1 MNKEKEIGWNDVST
15 DEFGELLLYHKWT
28 DFCENGGLDEAD
40 KEIVN
45 HFVRLNNIPADSPL
59 AIMFNGFVAGF
70 NKGLETAEQIKECE
84 KGGGDNE
91 QAG

>member
-1 MNKEKEIGWNDVST
+1 MTKERAWNDVPAY
-15 DEFGELLLYHKWT
+15 EFGELVLLHKWEE
-28 DFCENGGLDEAD
+28 FIEEGGLEGAD

-45 HFVRLNNIPADSPL
+45 HFIRLNNIPADSPL
-59 AIMFNGFVAGF
+59 AIMFNGFVAGL
-70 NKGLETAEQIKECE
+70 NKGLEVAEQIKECG